1 MSQSLQM
8 DFFNYAGLHRD
19 VIIYIKPYFNVQDVN
34 IKTDYDSN
42 LNQGKINYQVVTNC
56 NNDLELNV
64 TIFDQN
70 EQVISVIHNLNDS
83 IIISNPQLWWPRFL
97 GKSKIYGY
105 LYTLKV
111 NKIYTLFCTLLIL
124 FNLCNNFSRLK

>member
-1 MSQSLQM
+1 M

-19 VIIYIKPYFNVQDVN
+19 VIIYIKPNFNVQDVN

-42 LNQGKINYQVVTNC
+42 LNQGKVNYQVITNC
-56 NNDLELNV
+56 NNDLRLNV

-70 EQVISVIHNLNDS
+70 EQVISVSHNLSDS

-111 NKIYTLFCTLLIL
+111 NKILYFFYLLLFLS
-124 FNLCNNFSRLK
+124 FNNF